1 MTKDN
6 LSDYLHRVFDLEIS
20 VFQQKRIIS
29 QLIYAR
35 DNVRVG
41 QFKPIEKI
49 DTRSY
54 YFQDDDFVIGI
65 CLWIHILWFLAV
77 TVCVPLCN
85 GTFINN
91 IYDTIAATGLKWYFS
106 YAITAILLPVSVD
119 IVIALIV
126 YISHSLKYKEY
137 VYKMERKNDVAKKHN
152 LKIAEWRESEKNKI
166 ICKIHEIEKYFKDT
180 KNVLEELYDK
190 NVIYGKYCNMVAIG
204 TFCEYFDSGRC
215 TTLEGHEGAYNIYE
229 NEIRQN
235 IIISKLDDI
244 ISRLDSIEQNQY
256 LLYQSIQESNQTIK
270 NIGKELLSKV
280 EHIEDSEQLHLYY
293 SKITARNT
301 EFLKWE
307 KILSNAIS

>member
-1 MTKDN
+1 MTEDN

-20 VFQQKRIIS
+20 VFQQRRIMS

-41 QFKPIEKI
+41 QFKPIEEI
-49 DTRSY
+49 ETRSY
-54 YFQDDDFVIGI
+54 YFQDDDYVIGI
-65 CLWIHILWFLAV
+65 CIWIHILWFLAV

-91 IYDTIAATGLKWYFS
+91 IYDAIVATGLKWYFS
-106 YAITAILLPVSVD
+106 YAIAAILLPIPVD
-119 IVIALIV
+119 IVIAFIV
-126 YISHSLKYKEY
+126 CVSHNHKYKEY
-137 VYKMERKNDVAKKHN
+137 VYKMERKNDVAKQHN
-152 LKIAEWRESEKNKI
+152 QRIDEWRKSEKNKI
-166 ICKIHEIEKYFKDT
+166 ICKTHEIEKYFEET
-180 KNVLEELYDK
+180 KNVLEELYNK
-190 NVIYGKYCNMVAIG
+190 NIIYGKYCNMVAIG

-270 NIGKELLSKV
+270 DIGKELLSKV
-280 EHIEDSEQLHLYY
+280 KHIEDSEQLQIYY
-293 SKITARNT
+293 SGIAARNT
-301 EFLKWE
+301 EALKWE
-307 KILSNAIS
+307 RVVSKIW